1 MKKIQSNLHYYK
13 ISKENPE
20 KFLDQNYMFVEKDL
34 GMSFYVSKTHKIK
47 ELLTTIKNIKNKNN
61 SEKLLNEI
69 FLELQN
75 TIKKYSNYS
84 EFGCFINACD
94 STIEENIN
102 DIKLLK
108 TITFLYL
115 EKRKLTDIVPSEWLQ
130 AIIDKGSSR
139 KKGHAGEKKI
149 MDILEGSGFLKAKD
163 IPDFKNYNKC
173 SAKLSKRGKFSN
185 KNIKKFFGISIGN
198 KNQDKSLDV
207 IVKNGKEVFFIEAK
221 HLNTGGGGQHK
232 QVLDLIEIIRKNNA
246 KNNYHF
252 VAFLDGVF
260 SNTLLSAG
268 SEAENKEEAVKTKLQ
283 YKDIMEALNKNQNN
297 FWVNTA
303 GFRALFSD

>member
-47 ELLTTIKNIKNKNN
+47 ELLTT
-61 SEKLLNEI
+61 
-69 FLELQN
+69 
-75 TIKKYSNYS
+75 
-84 EFGCFINACD
+84 
-94 STIEENIN
+94 
-102 DIKLLK
+102 
-108 TITFLYL
+108 
-115 EKRKLTDIVPSEWLQ
+115 
-130 AIIDKGSSR
+130 
-139 KKGHAGEKKI
+139 
-149 MDILEGSGFLKAKD
+149 
-163 IPDFKNYNKC
+163 FKNYNKC

-221 HLNTGGGGQHK
+221 HLNTGGGGQNK
-232 QVLDLIEIIRKNNA
+232 QVLELIEIIRKNNA

-283 YKDIMEALNKNQNN
+283 YKDI
-297 FWVNTA
+297 
-303 GFRALFSD
+303 